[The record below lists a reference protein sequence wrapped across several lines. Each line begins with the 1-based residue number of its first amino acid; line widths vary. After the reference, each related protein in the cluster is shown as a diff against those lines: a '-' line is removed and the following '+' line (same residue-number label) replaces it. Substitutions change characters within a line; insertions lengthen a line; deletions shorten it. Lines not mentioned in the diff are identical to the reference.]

1 ITERSGNDLID
12 YQVLITLDTASLIS
26 QGKMR
31 NDCGDIR
38 FTDSDGRTLLN
49 YWVESGCN
57 SANTRI
63 WVKVPNIPANSNKTI
78 YLYYGNPSAT
88 SMSNPKNTM
97 FIYEDMETPP
107 SGNLAGSAI
116 YDSTNKWVRLTPV
129 ANHQVGYL
137 YYQTNPG
144 PLGFHAKF
152 RFWAGGGSGA
162 DAIWLGVYDTDY
174 VNTREDIVK
183 GGYHFTFDEYQDRIC
198 FTKSTTDNGNGIACA
213 TGITNI
219 DNRQWHTAEIYYWR
233 ESNRVCAR
241 IYYDGNLVVN
251 ACDTSP
257 QPNAL
262 NGIGMTI
269 FGGRTGGATNEHR
282 IDDIVVRKYVSPEP
296 TVSLGNEEY
305 QRNLNPIWIRYA
317 SNTSYAIINQ
327 PILFSSLW
335 NASQIQSNLSLSHYI
350 FSYKIGDSQ
359 WINETYRFSSAPQN
373 WLSDWQYRIPITITE
388 RSGNTLTDYQVLV
401 IINTQNLISQ
411 NKMRNDCGDIRFTD
425 SDGRTLL
432 NYWIERGCNSANTR
446 IWVKVPNIPA
456 NSNKIIYLYYGNLNA
471 TSMSN
476 GDATFI
482 FFDDFRIVTS
492 INTNK
497 WIVSRYSGDTNN
509 ECVISNNVLWL
520 TKKSLNKGCNIL
532 ARNLNIKYNSQ
543 YTIHVKFKIDY
554 VCAASNDGDGLA
566 IVIDGKNNSASYGC
580 NKGFSTTS
588 QGIVIEI
595 FNDRPNGDNSNGI
608 GIDDETAN
616 CNLEGRVTSSIPQK
630 SSDLNDGLF
639 EIKLTGTQ
647 INVTYYDLNPANG
660 YLIRSLITN
669 TWNPNG
675 NGYFMIG
682 AGTGSSSCSN
692 NLDSAHGI
700 EYVFVRK
707 YSSIEPAVSLGNEE
721 TNLPFTAWANVTKSF
736 SQAGNLCWRFYV
748 NNSLGLW
755 NSTPIDCSIN
765 IIPPEFSLEVKL
777 VQPNENS
784 INNLT
789 VGESLNIRA
798 NVKMKSQ
805 YNFCI
810 DVNAYLR
817 YNASSNMPDSLVPT
831 SANSIMSNV
840 NPISFTLCTNQEI
853 PINFTIYANKPSF
866 KVLDVNF
873 CTLNICND
881 TSDFYVNISIVAT
894 RDFKLR
900 KGWNLISIPHK
911 FIYFDLSND
920 DCNIREKIFHHYNAS
935 SNSWTYFTYD
945 KLLPG
950 ISYWV
955 YSEKDCTS
963 KIAVSGTVN
972 LSDLPKAIKGR
983 KNFIGSLTSLT
994 NLNQV
999 AQYIGCNNPILR
1011 YWDTSTNSFREST
1024 ILEPW
1029 KGYILE
1035 CS

>member
-1 ITERSGNDLID
+1 
-12 YQVLITLDTASLIS
+12 
-26 QGKMR
+26 MR
-31 NDCGDIR
+31 RKEIFLTFLF
-38 FTDSDGRTLLN
+38 FT
-49 YWVESGCN
+49 
-57 SANTRI
+57 I
-63 WVKVPNIPANSNKTI
+63 
-78 YLYYGNPSAT
+78 
-88 SMSNPKNTM
+88 
-97 FIYEDMETPP
+97 FIY
-107 SGNLAGSAI
+107 S
-116 YDSTNKWVRLTPV
+116 
-129 ANHQVGYL
+129 
-137 YYQTNPG
+137 
-144 PLGFHAKF
+144 
-152 RFWAGGGSGA
+152 
-162 DAIWLGVYDTDY
+162 
-174 VNTREDIVK
+174 
-183 GGYHFTFDEYQDRIC
+183 
-198 FTKSTTDNGNGIACA
+198 
-213 TGITNI
+213 
-219 DNRQWHTAEIYYWR
+219 
-233 ESNRVCAR
+233 
-241 IYYDGNLVVN
+241 
-251 ACDTSP
+251 
-257 QPNAL
+257 
-262 NGIGMTI
+262 
-269 FGGRTGGATNEHR
+269 
-282 IDDIVVRKYVSPEP
+282 
-296 TVSLGNEEY
+296 
-305 QRNLNPIWIRYA
+305 
-317 SNTSYAIINQ
+317 
-327 PILFSSLW
+327 
-335 NASQIQSNLSLSHYI
+335 LSLS
-350 FSYKIGDSQ
+350 FSQS
-359 WINETYRFSSAPQN
+359 

-401 IINTQNLISQ
+401 VINTQNLISQ
-411 NKMRNDCGDIRFTD
+411 GKMRSDCGDIRFTD

-432 NYWIERGCNSANTR
+432 NYWIESGCNTNNTR

-456 NSNKIIYLYYGNLNA
+456 RSNKTIYLYYGNPNA
-471 TSMSN
+471 TSLSN
-476 GDATFI
+476 ISSVFIWTQREIFPNIPNSTWGSGSSNPEDTF
-482 FFDDFRIVTS
+482 
-492 INTNK
+492 NT
-497 WIVSRYSGDTNN
+497 YYHD
-509 ECVISNNVLWL
+509 
-520 TKKSLNKGCNIL
+520 
-532 ARNLNIKYNSQ
+532 ARNEILIRASDFGRDIAPVNI
-543 YTIHVKFKIDY
+543 TALRIY
-554 VCAASNDGDGLA
+554 VVQQPGRDLDNYRVRYQL
-566 IVIDGKNNSASYGC
+566 
-580 NKGFSTTS
+580 TTRN
-588 QGIVIEI
+588 Q
-595 FNDRPNGDNSNGI
+595 
-608 GIDDETAN
+608 
-616 CNLEGRVTSSIPQK
+616 
-630 SSDLNDGLF
+630 
-639 EIKLTGTQ
+639 LTGTFTTSGW
-647 INVTYYDLNPANG
+647 ILVFGPTNLGRPSAGSVVTLNLNPQIIWTNH
-660 YLIRSLITN
+660 SLNLLLDLSRDTFSWVSGGGMYRKLVNIPN
-669 TWNPNG
+669 TMCTFWSDSGRVWP
-675 NGYFMIG
+675 FD
-682 AGTGSSSCSN
+682 GTC
-692 NLDSAHGI
+692 NLRN
-700 EYVFVRK
+700 YVPSIIFVGWFRK
-707 YSSIEPAVSLGNEE
+707 YISPEPTISLGNEE

-798 NVKMKSQ
+798 HVKLKSQ

-840 NPISFTLCTNQEI
+840 NPISFNLCTNQEI

-873 CTLNICND
+873 CALNICND

-1011 YWDTSTNSFREST
+1011 YWDTSTNSFRQST

-1029 KGYILE
+1029 RGYILE